1 MAAKAIAS
9 FTSTG
14 VGLGLSQK
22 LQDRALWKIWAMA
35 AGILIGQLRLSRK
48 SADQDVEEEKQLIT
62 GIDNLLR
69 SLGLAIFE
77 CAIARACF
85 FLRAWFL
92 GVLTFTALLEA
103 RFEKMQASYAAAL
116 AGQ

>member
-85 FLRAWFL
+85 FLRGFL